1 MSGLLTLGLLS
12 LVAHEIRK
20 HMDDARA
27 KVSTGFFF
35 FNESGPWRGG
45 CYLSQK
51 VQKGGQEAGL
61 MQKAFPDQMA
71 LVLGKTAETDEEMQG
86 GGKRAGL
93 KWQE

>member
-1 MSGLLTLGLLS
+1 M
-12 LVAHEIRK
+12 
-20 HMDDARA
+20 
-27 KVSTGFFF
+27 
-35 FNESGPWRGG
+35 
-45 CYLSQK
+45 
-51 VQKGGQEAGL
+51 QKGGQEAGL